1 MPTVSNLD
9 HIRRPA
15 LPAGK
20 GLVTRRM
27 WERWL
32 RLILS
37 IAGVS
42 LVIEGVQRAQ
52 ERDMQAVYRSPSR
65 APLVPMSEV
74 LEAVT
79 WMQTQGLFTPPEG
92 AVKDSA
98 EEGLGNPGGLR
109 FTGLLT
115 KPKLRKLVPWLL
127 GRVEMR
133 FENVDGYRVAS

>member
-1 MPTVSNLD
+1 MTFSNLD
-9 HIRRPA
+9 LLRRPA

-32 RLILS
+32 RIILGL
-37 IAGVS
+37 AGVG

-52 ERDMQAVYRSPSR
+52 ERDTKTVYRSPSR
-65 APLVPMSEV
+65 APLVKMVEV
-74 LEAVT
+74 RAAIA
-79 WMQTQGLFTPPEG
+79 WMQQQGLFTLPEG
-92 AVKDSA
+92 AVNDSA

-115 KPKLRKLVPWLL
+115 KPKLRILVPWLL
-127 GRVEMR
+127 ARIEMR
-133 FENVDGYRVAS
+133 FENVDGYRVA